1 MIESNDAAHDHALT
15 WDHSS
20 HENFY
25 EYYQE
30 QSLAEHT
37 LERFRAIQKAVLLAL
52 PRARRIERLA
62 VADIGCGAG
71 TQAMLWSESGH
82 LVRGLDVN
90 ARLLELA
97 RTRAGQRG
105 LTTTFEVGSA
115 TELPWADRTM
125 DIVLVPELLEH
136 VAPWRQCLN
145 EFARV
150 LKHGGVLYISTSNKL
165 CPVQQEFSLPLYSW
179 YPAFLKRHYER
190 LAVTTRPEI
199 AGYAKY
205 PAVNWF
211 SFFSLERELKA
222 LGFECRDRFDMM
234 ETRNKSLPV
243 RFARQLIRSVPPL
256 RFLAHVATPYTVVVA
271 RKRV

>member
-1 MIESNDAAHDHALT
+1 MIESHDVADDHALT

-25 EYYQE
+25 EYYEE

-125 DIVLVPELLEH
+125 DVVLVPELLEH

-243 RFARQLIRSVPPL
+243 RFARQLIRCVPPL

-271 RKRV
+271 RKRA

>member
-1 MIESNDAAHDHALT
+1 MIESHDAAHDHALT

-105 LTTTFEVGSA
+105 LTTAFEVGSA

-125 DIVLVPELLEH
+125 DVVLVPELLEH

-150 LKHGGVLYISTSNKL
+150 LKHGGILYISTSNKL

-190 LAVTTRPEI
+190 LALTTRPEI

-271 RKRV
+271 RKRA